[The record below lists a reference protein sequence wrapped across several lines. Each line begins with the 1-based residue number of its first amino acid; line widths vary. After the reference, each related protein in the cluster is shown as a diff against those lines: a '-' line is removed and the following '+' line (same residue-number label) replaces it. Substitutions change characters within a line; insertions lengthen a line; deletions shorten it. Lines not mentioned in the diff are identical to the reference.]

1 MSNLEERLG
10 RLEALHRAAVQLADP
25 AHPLGA
31 EARQLLLPSTGLS
44 SAGVDYALRECL
56 EHRTH
61 RSVLSQLARRAP
73 TASRV
78 HVLLSANVFVAAFR
92 AIAVA
97 LAQSPSVY
105 VRPSRREPEMTRLL
119 HRASGGAFELVD
131 TLSPRPGE
139 HLWAYGTDQT
149 LARLKAELPGGVH
162 LHAHGAGLG
171 VAVIGR
177 DTILRDVFVDE
188 AADRLA
194 RDMVAFDQRGC
205 LSPRLTLVEGDRRGA
220 ESFAGALARALA
232 RYEEAIPR
240 GRLTQDEAADF
251 IRYRDTMLYAA
262 DTLPAGKGLV
272 VLDPVVDR
280 LQVPPVGRVMHVTQ
294 VTSIESHF
302 QTLAKRVT
310 SVGISGH
317 DRLEGILRATI
328 GERRYVPLGQMQTPP
343 LDGPS
348 DLRVGW
354 ASEVL

>member
-1 MSNLEERLG
+1 MSDLEERLG
-10 RLEALHRAAVQLADP
+10 RLEALHRAAAQLADP
-25 AHPLGA
+25 GHPLGA
-31 EARQLLLPSTGLS
+31 EARQVLVPSTGLS

-56 EHRTH
+56 EHRTQ
-61 RSVLSQLARRAP
+61 RSALSQLARRAP

-97 LAQSPSVY
+97 LAQSPHVY

-149 LARLKAELPGGVH
+149 LARLKAELPGGVL

-171 VAVIGR
+171 VAVVGR
-177 DTILRDVFVDE
+177 DALLREQFVDD

-194 RDMVAFDQRGC
+194 RDIVAFDQRGC
-205 LSPRLTLVEGDRRGA
+205 LSPRLTLVDGDRRQA
-220 ESFAGALARALA
+220 ESFASALARALA

-294 VTSIESHF
+294 VTSADGHV
-302 QTLAKRVT
+302 QALAQRVT
-310 SVGISGH
+310 SVGIAGH
-317 DRLEGILRATI
+317 DRLEGVLRTAV

-343 LDGPS
+343 LDGPT

-354 ASEVL
+354 IAETL